1 MNMKSRWIAGLW
13 IFGSIKLFI
22 YAEINGAPFWSKV
35 DILLRMVQIYYEKL
49 RFYYDRSR
57 YIIKSQ
63 SFTMIGQDILWQVEI
78 SSWRMKILLWT
89 VEISVLTGWDLH
101 DGRSRF
107 SRWQLEIFMITG
119 QDFVINGHDLNLV
132 VALKKLGSKKSNK
145 VNASFIYV
153 WFRCFSSGALLDKN
167 LQ

>member
-1 MNMKSRWIAGLW
+1 MAKSRYFITHGPNILW
-13 IFGSIKLFI
+13 
-22 YAEINGAPFWSKV
+22 KV
-35 DILLRMVQIYYEKL
+35 EILLWPVEIYHKKSK
-49 RFYYDRSR
+49 FHDDRSR
-57 YIIKSQ
+57 Y
-63 SFTMIGQDILWQVEI
+63 FM
-78 SSWRMKILLWT
+78 
-89 VEISVLTGWDLH
+89 TGWDLIMK
-101 DGRSRF
+101 DQDFIMDCRDFRPGRLRSSWWKSRF

-153 WFRCFSSGALLDKN
+153 WFRCFSSGALLDKS

>member
-63 SFTMIGQDILWQVEI
+63 NFTMIGQDILWQVEI
-78 SSWRMKILLWT
+78 SSWRT
-89 VEISVLTGWDLH
+89 VEISVLAGWDLH

-107 SRWQLEIFMITG
+107 WRWQLEIFMITG

-132 VALKKLGSKKSNK
+132 VALKKLGYKKSNK

-153 WFRCFSSGALLDKN
+153 GFGVFHREFC
-167 LQ
+167 

>member
-1 MNMKSRWIAGLW
+1 MVKSRYFITHGPNILW
-13 IFGSIKLFI
+13 
-22 YAEINGAPFWSKV
+22 KV
-35 DILLRMVQIYYEKL
+35 EILLWPVEIYHKKSK
-49 RFYYDRSR
+49 FHDDRSR
-57 YIIKSQ
+57 YFMTGRDLIMKD
-63 SFTMIGQDILWQVEI
+63 QDFIMDCRDFRPGRLR
-78 SSWRMKILLWT
+78 SSWWK
-89 VEISVLTGWDLH
+89 
-101 DGRSRF
+101 SRF

-153 WFRCFSSGALLDKN
+153 WFRCFSSGALLDKS